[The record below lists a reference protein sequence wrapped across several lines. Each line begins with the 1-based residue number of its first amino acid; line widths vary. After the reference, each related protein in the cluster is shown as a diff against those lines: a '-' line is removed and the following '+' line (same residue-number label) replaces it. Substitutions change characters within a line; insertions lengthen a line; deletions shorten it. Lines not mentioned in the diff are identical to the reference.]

1 MKTAKVALTLIG
13 SAILAF
19 GLCNIHAFASV
30 TEGGVLGLVLLLQY
44 WFGISPAISGLVL
57 NAACF
62 LLGWHTMGRGFLAY
76 SALAV
81 AGFSVFYV
89 IFEPFAPMIP
99 VLISSPL
106 TAAITGAIFVGVGVG
121 VTMWAGGAS
130 GGDDALAMSISK
142 MTGVGVQWVYLA
154 SDLAVLALSLTYIPL
169 EKILYS
175 LLTVTLSG
183 QIIGWMQKIPVG
195 KWLKV

>member
-1 MKTAKVALTLIG
+1 MKTAKAALTLTG

-62 LLGWHTMGRGFLAY
+62 LLGWRTMGRGFLAY

-89 IFEPFAPMIP
+89 IFAVFFTVVGLILLGHSIYKFA
-99 VLISSPL
+99 
-106 TAAITGAIFVGVGVG
+106 
-121 VTMWAGGAS
+121 
-130 GGDDALAMSISK
+130 K
-142 MTGVGVQWVYLA
+142 KE
-154 SDLAVLALSLTYIPL
+154 YIPNGPGFMAAPSVD
-169 EKILYS
+169 EEN
-175 LLTVTLSG
+175 TNECEEDDDE
-183 QIIGWMQKIPVG
+183 
-195 KWLKV
+195 